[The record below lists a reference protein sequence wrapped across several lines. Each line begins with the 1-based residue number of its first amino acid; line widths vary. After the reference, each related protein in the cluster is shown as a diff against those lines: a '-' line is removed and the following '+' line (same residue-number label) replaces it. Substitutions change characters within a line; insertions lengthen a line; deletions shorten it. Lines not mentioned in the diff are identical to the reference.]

1 VNAPLRFEID
11 DRWLAH
17 ADATELHRQ
26 GPSFDLRH
34 HVLLRM
40 ADVFSLAASSLLGAE
55 VLRLLDPTRAG
66 GLRNRY
72 ALVTALAMAVALHLH
87 GLYRRPASRL
97 RPSAWWR
104 PVVIARCLPTAA
116 LLALGTEAVLAGS
129 ERMTVTAAVAM
140 TLPSVALIPL
150 GRRLIMRV
158 FGPLPTSR
166 ILVIGSGPVTDRLIA
181 RLERCSDTTVIGQVD
196 DVPRVG
202 TKVLG
207 STADLGDL
215 CRRHRVDRIIVSFSA
230 SSDRLL
236 LESLRVLEGRVPV
249 SVVPR
254 LYELHSWRSE
264 LEELHGMSLLHISP
278 ASLTLGARVSKR
290 TMDVTLALAAI
301 VFAMPLWLAVAAAI
315 KLDSSGPV
323 FFRQERTGR
332 GGRAFSIFKFRTMT
346 DDAWDNRSTLAAV
359 NEVDGPLFK
368 MRSDPR
374 VTRVG
379 KFLRKTSIDEFPQLL
394 NVVRGE
400 MSLVGPRPLP
410 VEESE
415 RLDGAALTRF
425 DVSPGLT
432 GLWQVSGRSDLSY
445 ADLQHLDSV
454 YVRSWSLLW
463 DLRIIKDTPRSVLAG
478 RGAY

>member
-1 VNAPLRFEID
+1 ANE
-11 DRWLAH
+11 RWLAPPPT
-17 ADATELHRQ
+17 TELHRQ
-26 GPSFDLRH
+26 VPSFSLRH
-34 HVLLRM
+34 HMLLRT
-40 ADVFSLAASSLLGAE
+40 ADVVALTTSSLLGAE
-55 VLRLLDPTRAG
+55 LLRLLDPTRAG
-66 GLRNRY
+66 ALRHRY
-72 ALVTALAMAVALHLH
+72 ALVTAVAMAVALHLH

-104 PVVIARCLPTAA
+104 PWVIARCLPTAA
-116 LLALGTEAVLAGS
+116 LLALGTEALLAGS
-129 ERMTVTAAVAM
+129 ARMTVTAAVAM
-140 TLPSVALIPL
+140 TVPSVGLIPL
-150 GRRLIMRV
+150 GRHLMLRV
-158 FGPLPTSR
+158 FGPAPITR
-166 ILVIGSGPVTDRLIA
+166 ILVVGSGPVTDRVIA

-196 DVPRVG
+196 DLPRVG

-207 STADLGDL
+207 TTADLGSL
-215 CRRHRVDRIIVSFSA
+215 CQRHRVDRILVSFST
-230 SSDRLL
+230 SSDRDLL
-236 LESLRVLEGRVPV
+236 KSLRQLEGRVPV

-264 LEELHGMSLLHISP
+264 LEELHGMPLLHISP
-278 ASLTLGARVSKR
+278 ATLTFGARVSKR
-290 TMDVTLALAAI
+290 AMDLTLALAAI
-301 VFAMPLWLAVAAAI
+301 VLALPVWLAVAAAI

-323 FFRQERTGR
+323 FFRQLRTGR

-346 DDAWDNRSTLAAV
+346 DDAWDNRAALAVV

-379 KFLRKTSIDEFPQLL
+379 RLLRKTSIDEFPQLL

-410 VEESE
+410 VEESDK
-415 RLDGAALTRF
+415 LDGAALTRF

-463 DLRIIKDTPRSVLAG
+463 DLRIIKETPRCVLAG